1 MIKTAHNSKPEKNSY
16 NLRIFLLLSVLT
28 AFILLIIVRLFHLQ
42 VTSHGYY
49 QAIAANQ
56 HAGVGTVQPKR
67 GEIYL
72 SSFAQ
77 GTPLLVATNVTRYT
91 VAAVPKN
98 ISDPAKTANQMAP
111 YLQISAADLA
121 KALASTN
128 NYVVIKK
135 QVPEDVGEKIKGLKL
150 SGITLEATTERFYP
164 EKNLASQVLGFLGF
178 KDDKRVGQYG
188 VEGKF
193 EEQLAGTPG
202 IEGAKKDASG
212 KLLPDRTG
220 DFIPAIDGDDI
231 YLTIDPAIQVKVQE
245 ILQKSVSEHSADAG
259 SVVIMDPKTGAIM
272 AMASFP
278 DFDPN
283 VYNKVS
289 DIGVFSNKI
298 LSADYEPGSIFKA
311 FTMAAAINEGKI
323 TPETTF
329 VNTGSVQVD
338 DKLIK
343 NSDPKP
349 LGVQTMVQVLS
360 ESLNTGVFFAEQ
372 QIGNETFK
380 KYVERFGFGKPVNF
394 ELSGQSPGNL
404 NNLKQK
410 GDVFFATASF
420 GQGITTTPIQ
430 LVQAYNAL
438 ANGGRMVAPHII
450 SKVVHPD
457 GSEAVTEPDK
467 GTQILEPKTASTL
480 SAMLVDVVENGH
492 GKRAGVKGYYI
503 AGKTGTAQVS
513 FTNKAGYD
521 PNRNIG
527 SFAGYGPVDN
537 PRFVMLVRI
546 DNPRDVKFA
555 EATAAPTF
563 GEIASFLLN
572 YLQVP
577 PTR

>member
-16 NLRIFLLLSVLT
+16 SLRIFLLLSALTVMIVL
-28 AFILLIIVRLFHLQ
+28 IMIRLFHLQ
-42 VTSHGYY
+42 VGSHAYY
-49 QAIAANQ
+49 KAMAANQ
-56 HAGVGTVQPKR
+56 HSGEGVVLPKR

-77 GTPLLVATNVTRYT
+77 GTPLLVATNVTRYI

-98 ISDPAKTANQMAP
+98 ISDPAKTANA
-111 YLQISAADLA
+111 LTALLDIKTADLL
-121 KALASTN
+121 KIFASPN

-135 QVPEDVGEKIKGLKL
+135 QVPEDVGQKIKDMKL
-150 SGITLEATTERFYP
+150 AGIVLEATTERFYP

-178 KDDKRVGQYG
+178 KDNDRVGQYG

-193 EEQLAGTPG
+193 ETQLAGVPG
-202 IEGAKKDASG
+202 LQGAKKDATG
-212 KLLPDRTG
+212 KLLPTSAG
-220 DFIPAIDGDDI
+220 DFIPAVDGDDI
-231 YLTIDPAIQVKVQE
+231 YLTIDPSIQVKVQE
-245 ILQKSVSEHSADAG
+245 ILQKSVSDHGADGG

-272 AMASFP
+272 AMASNP

-283 VYNKVS
+283 IYNKVANIS
-289 DIGVFSNKI
+289 VYNNQV
-298 LSADYEPGSIFKA
+298 LSADYEPGSIFKPL
-311 FTMAAAINEGKI
+311 TMAAAINEGKV

-329 VNTGSVQVD
+329 VDEGSIQID
-338 DKLIK
+338 DKTIK

-349 LGVQTMVQVLS
+349 LGVQNMIQVLTH
-360 ESLNTGVFFAEQ
+360 SLNTGAIFAQQ
-372 QIGNETFK
+372 QIGNEIFK

-394 ELSGQSPGNL
+394 ELSGQTAGNL

-420 GQGITTTPIQ
+420 GQGITATPLQLIQ
-430 LVQAYNAL
+430 AFDAL
-438 ANGGRMVAPHII
+438 ANGGKMVAPHII

-457 GSEAVTEPDK
+457 GSEAITEPDQ
-467 GTQILEPKTASTL
+467 GTQVLDVKTASAI

-492 GKRAGVKGYYI
+492 GKQAGVKGYYI
-503 AGKTGTAQVS
+503 AGKTGTAQVA

-527 SFAGYGPVDN
+527 SFAGFGPVDN

-555 EATAAPTF
+555 ESTAAPMF
-563 GEIASFLLN
+563 GQIASFLLN